1 MRRELLDRLE
11 KLEQRQQNKYVPP
24 PPIPL
29 SMFLIAYFDGG
40 WQPGES
46 AADAYNRSLNC
57 QWAAELVALTAEQVR
72 ERHNAALE
80 RIFRKR
86 KIDPQALE
94 PWPKVEK
101 MLKRLYKSG
110 LPVPAASWTG

>member
-46 AADAYNRSLNC
+46 AAD
-57 QWAAELVALTAEQVR
+57 
-72 ERHNAALE
+72 
-80 RIFRKR
+80 
-86 KIDPQALE
+86 
-94 PWPKVEK
+94 
-101 MLKRLYKSG
+101 
-110 LPVPAASWTG
+110 PVPISEVGSVTTKRRLSLALLPRRQ

>member
-46 AADAYNRSLNC
+46 AADALSDY
-57 QWAAELVALTAEQVR
+57 ETALR
-72 ERHNAALE
+72 
-80 RIFRKR
+80 
-86 KIDPQALE
+86 IDPTD
-94 PWPKVEK
+94 PWLRSSIGR
-101 MLKRLYKSG
+101 MRS
-110 LPVPAASWTG
+110 